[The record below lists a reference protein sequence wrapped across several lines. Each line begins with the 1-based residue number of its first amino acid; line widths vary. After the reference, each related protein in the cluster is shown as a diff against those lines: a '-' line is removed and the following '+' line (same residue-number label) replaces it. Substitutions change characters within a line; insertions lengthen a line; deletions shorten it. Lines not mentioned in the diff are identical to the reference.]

1 MPQVYLDSSN
11 STRSTLGVLTIVDF
25 EIKLMHHPTQTPV
38 HVVLAML
45 VRPDANP
52 AGRELKK
59 FHPDLIRART
69 FIRDTQEPF
78 IGERNHLYMSDNM
91 KHVFTRA
98 VQLAEEPGSKD
109 PKVRTDQLLR
119 AIIEEQDPDVEAL
132 FKELRINQWMLNAAL
147 KNTSGSES

>member
-1 MPQVYLDSSN
+1 MPQAYLDSSN
-11 STRSTLGVLTIVDF
+11 STRSTLDVLTIVDF
-25 EIKLMHHPTQTPV
+25 EIKLLHHATQALV
-38 HVVLAML
+38 HIVLALL

-69 FIRDTQEPF
+69 FIRNTQESF
-78 IGERNHLYMSDNM
+78 IGERNHLYMSDSM

-98 VQLAEEPGSKD
+98 LQLAEEPGSKD

-119 AIIEEQDPDVEAL
+119 AIIEEQDPEVEEL

-147 KNTSGSES
+147 KKVSGSES